1 MAATNFLKRQSD
13 LVNAYGDEMTYY
25 VGDEREMELCHKEYK
40 GKLGPAMYR
49 DNMYKVRHREK
60 RRRFLYNSLEVMAKI
75 ICS

>member
-25 VGDEREMELCHKEYK
+25 VGDEKEMELCHKEYK

-49 DNMYKVRHREK
+49 DSMYKVRHCQKCRNV
-60 RRRFLYNSLEVMAKI
+60 LYNSREVVARI
-75 ICS
+75 ICL